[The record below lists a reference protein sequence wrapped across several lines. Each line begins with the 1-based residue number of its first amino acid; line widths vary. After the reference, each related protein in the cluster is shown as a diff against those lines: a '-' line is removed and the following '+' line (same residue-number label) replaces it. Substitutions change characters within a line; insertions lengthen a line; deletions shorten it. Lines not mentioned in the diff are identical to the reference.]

1 MFPLGP
7 NKHHLLIT
15 VSVLEADY
23 SVCLQLLLKYPP
35 PDASHGPHTFVDDAL
50 FLQTQ
55 LTPSR
60 GSELITK
67 YTNRAPAPPGSVTP
81 GRTVANTGRT
91 LRQRSKSPLLQQQP
105 GGGVEAFL
113 QGAAKGAKGVLERGE
128 RLGINQAVRE
138 AMGELKRNMQNFN
151 DARAAT
157 IAGKQ
162 VATEDS
168 AKAIAI
174 LDARNKQLASF
185 LDETVANLRAVSSSG
200 LEDKVKSLELIEV
213 AAAKVQ
219 FVQIYL
225 QDSTM
230 EVPSLQVPAA
240 AETKPDEKETVKPL
254 KKAEA
259 SIKPDEK
266 KPEAV
271 AQPVEAPAAK
281 PKLVDSAKA
290 KPTPTVKA
298 EEPER
303 VPPVP
308 PKESK
313 GKPPATPTATQSNK
327 HEQNKSP
334 GTPKEAEKPKE
345 TPTRPS
351 AVPTRSSIAQ
361 SSFSWMLEPDESS
374 TPKSP
379 SSSSMKSPTSTQ
391 HKKRSSNNMS
401 RERNAFLFGDASNDE
416 ACSGTLASDG
426 IFGMESIHKGKAK

>member
-1 MFPLGP
+1 M
-7 NKHHLLIT
+7 
-15 VSVLEADY
+15 LEADY

-35 PDASHGPHTFVDDAL
+35 TDASHGPHTFVDDAL

-91 LRQRSKSPLLQQQP
+91 LRQRTKSPLLQQQP

-200 LEDKVKSLELIEV
+200 LEDKAKSLELIEV

-230 EVPSLQVPAA
+230 EVPSLQVPASP
-240 AETKPDEKETVKPL
+240 ETKSDEKETVKPP
-254 KKAEA
+254 KEAETGTK
-259 SIKPDEK
+259 SDEK
-266 KPEAV
+266 KPEALK
-271 AQPVEAPAAK
+271 QPVQTLTVKSKPAE
-281 PKLVDSAKA
+281 STKA
-290 KPTPTVKA
+290 KPTPTVKKA
-298 EEPER
+298 DDQPER

-313 GKPPATPTATQSNK
+313 GKQPATPTTSQSNK
-327 HEQNKSP
+327 PEQTE
-334 GTPKEAEKPKE
+334 TPAMPREAEKPKE
-345 TPTRPS
+345 TPSRPT

-379 SSSSMKSPTSTQ
+379 PSSSIKSPTSAQ
-391 HKKRSSNNMS
+391 HKKRSSNNLS

-416 ACSGTLASDG
+416 DSSGTLASDG